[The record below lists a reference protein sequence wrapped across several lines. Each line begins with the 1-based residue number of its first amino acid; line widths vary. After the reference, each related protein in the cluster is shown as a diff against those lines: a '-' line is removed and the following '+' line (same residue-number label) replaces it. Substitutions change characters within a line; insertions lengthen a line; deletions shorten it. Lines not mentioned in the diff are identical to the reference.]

1 MKDILADIDLW
12 LQAGVQVAVA
22 RVIDVEGS
30 APRQSGAAM
39 AVTADNSVAGSVS
52 GGCVEGAV
60 VSEALQIL
68 ASGERRILTFGYSD
82 AEALNVGLTCG
93 GVIRLFIEPLDWL
106 NIYEQL
112 RTSLTSS
119 HPVALATVVDGPYL
133 GSKLLVC
140 PHGRGGRGFDSFDS
154 GVHAYSGSS
163 GSGVYVQGDSFDSSG
178 SGVYV
183 HGELANTKLARVIER
198 DSRAALGSARNALHS
213 YGVDGEARRS
223 DVTVF
228 IESFA
233 SPPTM
238 LLCGAVDFTAA
249 LVEQAKLVGYRVVVC
264 DARAVFATSHRF
276 PKADQIVVSWP
287 DRFIN
292 KIGEELG
299 VRDAVCI
306 LTHDAKFDVPAIVA
320 ALTTGAGYIG
330 VMGSRRA
337 HQERFTRLTEYGVSK
352 LQLKRL
358 KSPIGLDLGAV
369 TPQETAV
376 SIMAEI
382 IADRYCRNAG
392 SLSHSKGPIHNPYR
406 TCLDPHREPDNA

>member
-12 LQAGVQVAVA
+12 LEAGTQVAVA

-30 APRQSGAAM
+30 TPRQPGAAM
-39 AVTADNSVAGSVS
+39 AVAADNSVAGSVS

-60 VSEALQIL
+60 VSEALEVL
-68 ASGERRILTFGYSD
+68 ASGERRVLTFGYSD
-82 AEALNVGLTCG
+82 AEAFNVGLTCG

-112 RTSLTSS
+112 RTSLTNSR
-119 HPVALATVVDGPYL
+119 HVALATVVDGPYL

-140 PHGRGGRGFDSFDS
+140 PHGGSLDGGAYIQGDGFDSGSACAHGGGLDS
-154 GVHAYSGSS
+154 GVH
-163 GSGVYVQGDSFDSSG
+163 
-178 SGVYV
+178 V
-183 HGELANTKLARVIER
+183 HGELANTKLAQVIER
-198 DSRAALGSARNALHS
+198 DSRAALESARNAVHT
-213 YGVDGEARRS
+213 YGVEGEARQT

-228 IESFA
+228 VESFA

-264 DARAVFATSHRF
+264 DARSVFATSRRF

-299 VRDAVCI
+299 ARDAVCI

-320 ALTTGAGYIG
+320 ALATDVGYIG

-337 HQERFTRLTEYGVSK
+337 HQERSARLMEYGVECGVSES
-352 LQLKRL
+352 QLKRL

-382 IADRYCRNAG
+382 IAERYCRNAG

-406 TCLDPHREPDNA
+406 THRQPDNA